1 MAVLA
6 QDLRDAVL
14 QYALQG
20 KLTEQLET
28 DSSAEELVIKI
39 KAEKEQLIK
48 DKKIKKEKPL
58 TEIIDE
64 DKPFEVSEHWCW
76 LKMGDI
82 GIYRKGPFGSSL
94 TKSMF
99 VPKSENSVKVYEQ
112 KNAIQKDATIGEYYI
127 SKEYYLDKMQGF
139 TLFPGDIIVSCA
151 GTIGE
156 TFIMPEN
163 MELGIINQALMKMNI
178 TKLLNIDYFLCYFDY
193 VLKAESQKQSKGC
206 AIKNIPPFDIFKNML
221 IPIPPIEE
229 QARIVAKV
237 EEIMQKIDEYEKIE
251 KQLEEIKKA
260 FPMDMRDA
268 LLQAAMQGKLTEQL
282 DTDSSV
288 DDLIEQIKA
297 EREKLASEGKIKKSK
312 GKKSQQNDYFVE
324 LAEDEQPFE
333 IPITWKMC
341 KLENILTLDKGEKLS
356 GIKYNYLEAKYLR
369 TLSNPTIKDSGE
381 FVKKGTYTILV
392 DGENSG
398 EVFKIPED
406 GYMGSTY
413 KVLNMTSEL
422 NTEFILY
429 FLNYHRRYLRDN
441 KKGSAI
447 PHLNKTIFYDL
458 AFPLPPLE
466 EQKRIVKVLN
476 DLLPLCEAL

>member
-14 QYALQG
+14 QAAISG
-20 KLTEQLET
+20 KLTEQLDS
-28 DSSAEELVIKI
+28 DSSVEELLSKI

-48 DKKIKKEKPL
+48 DRKIKKEKAL
-58 TEIIDE
+58 SEIAEEDVPFEIPNNWKWCYLSSIAKSINAGG
-64 DKPFEVSEHWCW
+64 DKPNDFSKEKTSTC
-76 LKMGDI
+76 
-82 GIYRKGPFGSSL
+82 IYPVFSNGEINDGLFGF
-94 TKSMF
+94 T
-99 VPKSENSVKVYEQ
+99 SENRVTEK
-112 KNAIQKDATIGEYYI
+112 ALTISGR
-127 SKEYYLDKMQGF
+127 
-139 TLFPGDIIVSCA
+139 
-151 GTIGE
+151 GTIGFTRVRE
-156 TFIMPEN
+156 ANFTPIVRLLVITLIEN
-163 MELGIINQALMKMNI
+163 TINFDYLSCVLNQLMESGIGSAVKQLTVPMIINK
-178 TKLLNIDYFLCYFDY
+178 
-193 VLKAESQKQSKGC
+193 
-206 AIKNIPPFDIFKNML
+206 L

-237 EEIMQKIDEYEKIE
+237 EEIMSKIDEYEKIE
-251 KQLEEIKKA
+251 KQLEDIKKA

-297 EREKLASEGKIKKSK
+297 ERQKLEAEGKVKKSK
-312 GKKSQQNDYFVE
+312 GKKKGQQNDYFVE

-422 NTEFILY
+422 NIEFILY

-466 EQKRIVKVLN
+466 AQKRIVKVLN

>member
-20 KLTEQLET
+20 KLTEQLDS
-28 DSSAEELVIKI
+28 DSSVEDLLAKI

-48 DKKIKKEKPL
+48 NKKIKKEKPL
-58 TEIIDE
+58 PEIEDDE
-64 DKPFEVSEHWCW
+64 IPYDIPNNWRWERVGNIADCGAGATPSRSNSEYYKNGNISW
-76 LKMGDI
+76 LKTGELNNSYITETEEYITEKALRECSLRLNKIGDI
-82 GIYRKGPFGSSL
+82 LIAMYG
-94 TKSMF
+94 
-99 VPKSENSVKVYEQ
+99 
-112 KNAIQKDATIGEYYI
+112 ATIGKLGIVTYPLTTNQACCGCTPFGDFYNLYLFYYFMGIKNVLVGKAEGGAQPNI
-127 SKEYYLDKMQGF
+127 SREKIRNSLIPVPPVEEQ
-139 TLFPGDIIVSCA
+139 IRIVS
-151 GTIGE
+151 
-156 TFIMPEN
+156 
-163 MELGIINQALMKMNI
+163 K
-178 TKLLNIDYFLCYFDY
+178 
-193 VLKAESQKQSKGC
+193 
-206 AIKNIPPFDIFKNML
+206 
-221 IPIPPIEE
+221 IEE
-229 QARIVAKV
+229 VLEKV
-237 EEIMQKIDEYEKIE
+237 EEYKVIE
-251 KQLEEIKKA
+251 DTSITLKKA

>member
-1 MAVLA
+1 M
-6 QDLRDAVL
+6 
-14 QYALQG
+14 
-20 KLTEQLET
+20 
-28 DSSAEELVIKI
+28 
-39 KAEKEQLIK
+39 
-48 DKKIKKEKPL
+48 
-58 TEIIDE
+58 
-64 DKPFEVSEHWCW
+64 
-76 LKMGDI
+76 
-82 GIYRKGPFGSSL
+82 
-94 TKSMF
+94 
-99 VPKSENSVKVYEQ
+99 
-112 KNAIQKDATIGEYYI
+112 
-127 SKEYYLDKMQGF
+127 
-139 TLFPGDIIVSCA
+139 
-151 GTIGE
+151 
-156 TFIMPEN
+156 
-163 MELGIINQALMKMNI
+163 
-178 TKLLNIDYFLCYFDY
+178 
-193 VLKAESQKQSKGC
+193 
-206 AIKNIPPFDIFKNML
+206 
-221 IPIPPIEE
+221 
-229 QARIVAKV
+229 
-237 EEIMQKIDEYEKIE
+237 
-251 KQLEEIKKA
+251 
-260 FPMDMRDA
+260 
-268 LLQAAMQGKLTEQL
+268 
-282 DTDSSV
+282 
-288 DDLIEQIKA
+288 
-297 EREKLASEGKIKKSK
+297 
-312 GKKSQQNDYFVE
+312 
-324 LAEDEQPFE
+324 AEDEQPFE